1 MKQLFFVLSMIVFSV
16 LAPSGLQAQERGKD
30 STVPATKLTESP
42 QFQSKVNSRDA
53 QTGRAD
59 GAGQP
64 KSPAIPLARGE
75 KEHVIKSYRID
86 YKANP
91 MANPDNLIAS
101 MLLFNAQDEQVG
113 LLNFHAAAS
122 KALAAKETVNEK
134 GLVTLSYPIELMD
147 KVVEFITRTPQ
158 SVLVYN
164 IEAKT
169 AYLTMSVL
177 PIRGR

>member
-1 MKQLFFVLSMIVFSV
+1 MKQLFLVLSMIVFSALV
-16 LAPSGLQAQERGKD
+16 QPGLQAQERGKD
-30 STVPATKLTESP
+30 STVPATKLTENP

-59 GAGQP
+59 GAAKTP
-64 KSPAIPLARGE
+64 TIPLARGE
-75 KEHVIKSYRID
+75 KEHVIKNYRID

-91 MANPDNLIAS
+91 MSNPDYLIAS

-122 KALAAKETVNEK
+122 KALAAKETVSEK
-134 GLVTLSYPIELMD
+134 GLVTLSYPIELME

-169 AYLTMSVL
+169 AYLTMSVM